1 MPSAGSAADGDFATF
16 GAISSHF
23 RLFHHLFLPPP
34 LGADTFAAQTQMQA
48 KMEQI
53 LEIPARMRI
62 DNAANIYP
70 ASLSKHYASLYRMS
84 VTLTEPVDIAVLQQA
99 LVTVSGRIPTFRC
112 ELRAGAF
119 WWHLRRMDKEPEVG
133 PAAPLNRFH
142 FSDNGGFLYKVGADG
157 NRIVLDVFHA
167 LADGTG
173 SETFLL
179 TLAAEYLRL
188 RHGLDISYS
197 GPVLDPSDAPD
208 HGEVEDS
215 FKTIFSGR
223 KGSLEKSVPAYHIK
237 GRRLPGSGLRDI
249 RAVLPMDEVKQCCR
263 RMDCTVTDLLAGMML
278 DALQKIY
285 RADGD
290 GKKSSVLKVSVP
302 VNLRPMYGSRSVR
315 NFSSYVNLGFDVRS
329 GFLPLEQIVR
339 LVKMQKRTM
348 LRPENLE
355 PKIAANVQLEE
366 SIAVRCLPL
375 AIKKP
380 IIDLINRHHGDVYCS
395 QTLSNLGE
403 IRLPEEMR
411 PYVTEFDF
419 VLGGQRG
426 NSGAVSCA
434 GYDGKLFL
442 HLSRNIFGA
451 EFEQFFLDR
460 AQSLGLLAGV
470 SHHIL
475 A

>member
-1 MPSAGSAADGDFATF
+1 M
-16 GAISSHF
+16 
-23 RLFHHLFLPPP
+23 
-34 LGADTFAAQTQMQA
+34 AQTLQ
-48 KMEQI
+48 
-53 LEIPARMRI
+53 IPARMRV

-84 VTLTEPVDIAVLQQA
+84 VTLTEPVDIVILQQA
-99 LVTVSGRIPTFRC
+99 LETVSERIPTFRC
-112 ELRAGAF
+112 ELRSGAF
-119 WWHLRRMDKEPEVG
+119 WWHLSRLDKTPEIA

-142 FSDNGGFLYKVGADG
+142 FSDNGGFLYKVSADG

-173 SETFLL
+173 SKTFLL
-179 TLAAEYLRL
+179 TLAGEYLRL
-188 RHGLDISYS
+188 RHGLDIAYS
-197 GPVLDPSDAPD
+197 GSVLDPSEAPD
-208 HGEVEDS
+208 AGEIEDS
-215 FKTIFSGR
+215 FKTVFSGR
-223 KGSLEKSVPAYHIK
+223 KGSLEKNVPAYHIK

-249 RAVLPMDEVKQCCR
+249 RVVMPMDRVKAVCR
-263 RMDCTVTDLLAGMML
+263 RMDCTVTDLLTGLML
-278 DALQKIY
+278 DALQKLY
-285 RADGD
+285 RADGNAR
-290 GKKSSVLKVSVP
+290 KCSVLKVSVP
-302 VNLRPMYGSRSVR
+302 VNLRPLYGSRSVR
-315 NFSSYVNLGFDVRS
+315 NFSSYVNLGIDVRT
-329 GFLPLEQIVR
+329 GYLPLEQMVR

-355 PKIAANVQLEE
+355 PKIAANVELEE
-366 SIAVRCLPL
+366 NIAVRCLPL
-375 AIKKP
+375 VIKKP
-380 IIDLINRHHGDVYCS
+380 IIDTINRHHGDVYCS

-403 IRLPEEMR
+403 VRLPEAMR

-419 VLGGQRG
+419 VLGCQRG
-426 NSGAVSCA
+426 NSGAFSCA

-460 AQSLGLLAGV
+460 AGSLGLLSSV

>member
-1 MPSAGSAADGDFATF
+1 M
-16 GAISSHF
+16 
-23 RLFHHLFLPPP
+23 
-34 LGADTFAAQTQMQA
+34 AQT
-48 KMEQI
+48 
-53 LEIPARMRI
+53 LLVPARMRV

-84 VTLTEPVDIAVLQQA
+84 VTLTEPVDIVVLQQA
-99 LVTVSGRIPTFRC
+99 LETVSERIPTFRC

-119 WWHLRRMDKEPEVG
+119 WWHLSRMDKTPEIA
-133 PAAPLNRFH
+133 PSAPLNRFH
-142 FSDNGGFLYKVGADG
+142 FSDNGGFLYKVSADDD
-157 NRIVLDVFHA
+157 RIVLDVFHA

-173 SETFLL
+173 AKTFLL
-179 TLAAEYLRL
+179 TLTGEYLRL
-188 RHGLDISYS
+188 KYGVDIAYCGS
-197 GPVLDPSDAPD
+197 VLDPSEAPD
-208 HGEVEDS
+208 AGELEDS
-215 FKTIFSGR
+215 FKTVFSGR
-223 KGSLEKSVPAYHIK
+223 KGSLEKNVPAYHIK

-249 RAVLPMDEVKQCCR
+249 RVVMPMEKVKAVCR
-263 RMDCTVTDLLAGMML
+263 RLDCTVTDLLTGLML
-278 DALQKIY
+278 DALQKLY

-290 GKKSSVLKVSVP
+290 SRKSSVLKVSVP

-315 NFSSYVNLGFDVRS
+315 NFSSYVNLGIDIRS
-329 GFLPLEQIVR
+329 GYLPLEPLVR

-355 PKIAANVQLEE
+355 PKIAANVELEE
-366 SIAVRCLPL
+366 NFAVRCLPL
-375 AIKKP
+375 FIKKP
-380 IIDLINRHHGDVYCS
+380 IIDTINLHHGDIYCS

-403 IRLPEEMR
+403 VRLPEAMQ
-411 PYVTEFDF
+411 PYVTAFDF
-419 VLGGQRG
+419 VLGCQRG
-426 NSGAVSCA
+426 NSGACTCA

-460 AQSLGLLAGV
+460 ASSLGLLSEV

>member
-1 MPSAGSAADGDFATF
+1 MDLSFS
-16 GAISSHF
+16 
-23 RLFHHLFLPPP
+23 
-34 LGADTFAAQTQMQA
+34 
-48 KMEQI
+48 
-53 LEIPARMRI
+53 IPARMRI

-84 VTLTEPVDIAVLQQA
+84 VTLTEPVDTVVLAQA
-99 LVTVSGRIPTFRC
+99 LETVSERIPTFRC

-119 WWHLRRMDKEPEVG
+119 WWHLRRLDKDPEVA

-142 FSDNGGFLYKVGADG
+142 FSDNGGFLYKVSADG

-179 TLAAEYLRL
+179 TLTGEYLRL
-188 RHGLDISYS
+188 KYGLSISYS
-197 GPVLDPSDAPD
+197 GLVLDPAQAPD
-208 HGEVEDS
+208 PEEVEDS
-215 FKTIFSGR
+215 FKAVFSGR
-223 KGSLEKSVPAYHIK
+223 KGELEKNTRAYHIK

-249 RAVLPMDEVKQCCR
+249 RVVMPMDKVKALCR
-263 RMDCTVTDLLAGMML
+263 RMDCTVTDLLTGLML
-278 DALQKIY
+278 DALQKLY
-285 RADGD
+285 RADD
-290 GKKSSVLKVSVP
+290 DRKKSSMLRVSVP

-315 NFSSYVNLGFDVRS
+315 NFSSYVNLGVDVKS
-329 GFLPLEQIVR
+329 GYLPLEQLVR

-366 SIAVRCLPL
+366 NIAVRLLPL
-375 AIKKP
+375 VVKKP
-380 IIDLINRHHGDVYCS
+380 IIDVINRHHGDIYCS

-403 IRLPEEMR
+403 IHIPDEMR

-419 VLGGQRG
+419 VLGCQRG
-426 NSGAVSCA
+426 NAGAVTCT
-434 GYDGKLFL
+434 GYDGKLFV

-451 EFEQFFLDR
+451 EYEQFFLDR
-460 AQSLGLLAGV
+460 AQSLGLLSEV

>member
-1 MPSAGSAADGDFATF
+1 M
-16 GAISSHF
+16 
-23 RLFHHLFLPPP
+23 
-34 LGADTFAAQTQMQA
+34 
-48 KMEQI
+48 
-53 LEIPARMRI
+53 
-62 DNAANIYP
+62 
-70 ASLSKHYASLYRMS
+70 
-84 VTLTEPVDIAVLQQA
+84 DIAVLQQA

-329 GFLPLEQIVR
+329 GFLPLDQIVR

-348 LRPENLE
+348 LRPDWIHLGKFRILE
-355 PKIAANVQLEE
+355 
-366 SIAVRCLPL
+366 
-375 AIKKP
+375 
-380 IIDLINRHHGDVYCS
+380 
-395 QTLSNLGE
+395 
-403 IRLPEEMR
+403 
-411 PYVTEFDF
+411 
-419 VLGGQRG
+419 
-426 NSGAVSCA
+426 
-434 GYDGKLFL
+434 
-442 HLSRNIFGA
+442 
-451 EFEQFFLDR
+451 
-460 AQSLGLLAGV
+460 
-470 SHHIL
+470 
-475 A
+475 

>member
-1 MPSAGSAADGDFATF
+1 M
-16 GAISSHF
+16 
-23 RLFHHLFLPPP
+23 L
-34 LGADTFAAQTQMQA
+34 A

-53 LEIPARMRI
+53 LQIPARMRI

-84 VTLTEPVDIAVLQQA
+84 VSLTEPVDLTVLQQA
-99 LVTVSGRIPTFRC
+99 LLTVSERIPTFRC

-119 WWHLRRMDKEPEVG
+119 WWHLRRMDKEPEVA

-142 FSDNGGFLYKVGADG
+142 FSDNGGFLYKVSADG
-157 NRIVLDVFHA
+157 CSIVLDVFHA

-179 TLAAEYLRL
+179 TLTGEYLRL
-188 RHGLDISYS
+188 KYGLEISYS
-197 GPVLDPSDAPD
+197 GLVLDPSEAPD
-208 HGEVEDS
+208 SGEVEDS
-215 FKTIFSGR
+215 FKTVFSGR
-223 KGSLEKSVPAYHIK
+223 KGSLEKNVPAYHIK

-249 RAVLPMDEVKQCCR
+249 RVVMPMEKVKQVCR
-263 RMDCTVTDLLAGMML
+263 RMDCTVTDLLTGLML
-278 DALQKIY
+278 DALQKLY

-290 GKKSSVLKVSVP
+290 RNKCSVLKVSVP
-302 VNLRPMYGSRSVR
+302 VNLRPIYGSRTVR
-315 NFSSYVNLGFDVRS
+315 NFSSYVNLGIDVRS
-329 GFLPLEQIVR
+329 GYLPLEQLVR
-339 LVKMQKRTM
+339 LAKMQKRTL

-366 SIAVRCLPL
+366 NFAVRCLPL
-375 AIKKP
+375 LIKKP
-380 IIDLINRHHGDVYCS
+380 IIDTINRHHGDVYCS

-403 IRLPEEMR
+403 VRLPEEMR
-411 PYVTEFDF
+411 PFVTAFDF
-419 VLGGQRG
+419 VLGCQRG
-426 NSGAVSCA
+426 NSGAFSCT

-451 EFEQFFLDR
+451 EYEQFFLDR
-460 AQSLGLLAGV
+460 AHSLGLLSEV